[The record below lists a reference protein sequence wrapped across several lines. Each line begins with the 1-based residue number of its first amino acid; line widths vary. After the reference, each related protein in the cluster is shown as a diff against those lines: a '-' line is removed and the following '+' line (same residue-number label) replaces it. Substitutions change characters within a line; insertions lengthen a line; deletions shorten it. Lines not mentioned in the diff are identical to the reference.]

1 MEIPNY
7 TAAFSEDNRVQVSP
21 ASLADLKHRIN
32 EASNKQPIDIILLTY
47 NRYAYFQK
55 TVAALIQRTRYPYRL
70 IVVDNNSS
78 PEMRSYLQ
86 STAGLYDHLIL
97 NDENYHTVAFQRGI
111 ACAVSDPYVVSDPDI
126 LVPDL
131 EGPCWLERLVNLHQK
146 YPEMGLIALNLDPA
160 NKPAKLP
167 DVYIGE
173 KIIYSDEITLGNVG
187 TVMQSIK
194 RRYFDGCYL
203 TDWETCQQI
212 RDNGGKV
219 GFASRIIAW
228 HLGWDEDRDYPEYLV
243 EKFDY
248 FREKYG
254 AETYR
259 MYTEKE
265 ELLSLMNSTTTPG
278 YYGYSR
284 PDVQQLVNPASRR
297 ILDIGCAA
305 GMLGHEL
312 KQRLGAEVWGVELS
326 PQVAEQA
333 EKHLDRVLTGT
344 IEGMLPQ
351 LPNDY
356 FDTIIMADVLEHLV
370 EPGDVLN
377 ALHAKLTASG
387 EIVVSLPNVR
397 HWSVVKQLLE
407 GHWEYTDA
415 GILDR
420 THLRFFTCSECQ
432 RLLTGAG
439 YVIKRREAIQLK
451 GEETIPPGVVAALQS
466 SGLAVESLAEEST
479 HYQYLF
485 VASSAK
491 VQPGGQKSTA
501 VVTVA
506 HTAEL
511 TSIIILTWNQLS
523 LTQACLESIRSNTSE
538 TYELIVVDNGSND
551 GTVTWLRQQAETD
564 RRITVIENADNLG
577 FAAGCNQG
585 IRAAKGSRLVLL
597 NNDTVV
603 TPDWLTGMNELL
615 ERYPDAGII
624 GPMTNSASGIQV
636 VPDVEY
642 TPDSLPAWAETFRQ
656 QHRYRVIPQRRIVG
670 FCMLFRRE
678 LVEKVGLLDESFGA
692 GNYEDDDFCLRA
704 ELAGYRNLIAGDVFI
719 HHEGGASFSGNNLIR
734 GVENRNNRVKFRQ
747 KWDSAGLEESLLRR
761 WLVLHAIEE
770 ATVQAQRGD
779 IKAAIDTLL
788 NKAIRVDS
796 GAAAPYITLV
806 EILIAAGR
814 YDDALE
820 VLPEMPSDADQLLN
834 CELEAICRCA
844 RGEDVEARQAA
855 SSVLGAGRKSPRAT
869 VVMGTLA
876 ARRGDLAE
884 AESLF
889 RKAIQDDP
897 SSAGAWMSLG
907 MLYWGNND
915 HAGAWQAFERTVVIN
930 PLHQNALGIYRD
942 LAARVDRTAE
952 AAKLIG
958 EAVQVWPDSRAL
970 ALAHAEMLAECGL
983 KAEALMAGER
993 FLTLFE
999 ADDELLRQMAE
1010 LRRQQPEM
1018 DSVTMLSLCM
1028 IVRNEEKTLPR
1039 CLASLKPV
1047 VDEMIIVDTGSDD
1060 RTAAIAEAFGA
1071 RLGKFPWNGNFSDAR
1086 NASLDQAR
1094 GRWVLVMDADEVLA
1108 EQDYTILKQSL
1119 QSKATLQAA
1128 WSVITRNYT
1137 NRAESEGW
1145 RANGGS
1151 YPLQEQGDGWYPSRK
1166 VRLFPAAK
1174 NIRFKGDIHEMVEA
1188 DLRTAAIPIE
1198 QAGFVVH
1205 HYGELTESDRRVKQL
1220 RYYELGRQ
1228 KLAERPD
1235 DTTALLELALQAGE
1249 LGLFDEA
1256 LELWDR
1262 LLDSGVH
1269 TRDVYFNRCYVLMG
1283 LKRFNEAADMARKAL
1298 DLDPDHKESALNLAA
1313 CELQNGAWE
1322 KAWQRASALSVQHR
1336 SWPLLNALR
1345 MALAVIAG
1353 DKQTAAD
1360 CLEQLRLDN
1369 YAILPYLEELQNSL
1383 IESGQPVLAG
1393 QLAIWTKEELYAK
1406 RT

>member
-1 MEIPNY
+1 MEISNY
-7 TAAFSEDNRVQVSP
+7 TAAFAAVSQAQITP
-21 ASLADLKHRIN
+21 ADLSDLKHRIN

-47 NRYAYFQK
+47 NRCTYFQK
-55 TVAALIQRTRYPYRL
+55 TVAALIQHTRYPYRL

-86 STAGLYDHLIL
+86 ETAGLYDHLIL

-111 ACAVSDPYVVSDPDI
+111 TCAESDPYIVSDPDI

-146 YPEMGLIALNLDPA
+146 FPEMGLIALNLDPA

-228 HLGWDEDRDYPEYLV
+228 HLGWDEDRDYQEYLV
-243 EKFDY
+243 GKFDY
-248 FREKYG
+248 YKQKYG
-254 AETYR
+254 VDTYR
-259 MYTEKE
+259 MYTENE
-265 ELLSLMNSTTTPG
+265 ELLSRMNTEATPG

-305 GMLGHEL
+305 GMLGYEL

-326 PQVAEQA
+326 PQAAEQA
-333 EKHLDRVLTGT
+333 GKRLDRVLTGT
-344 IEGMLPQ
+344 IEEQLPQ
-351 LPNDY
+351 LPEGY

-370 EPGDVLN
+370 EPGDLLN
-377 ALHAKLTASG
+377 ALHAKLAVGG

-407 GHWEYTDA
+407 GRWEYTDA

-451 GEETIPPGVVAALQS
+451 DDENIPPGIVAALQAA
-466 SGLAVESLAEEST
+466 GLAVESLPEEST

-491 VQPGGQKSTA
+491 TEPVDKQRTAAKEGPST
-501 VVTVA
+501 TD
-506 HTAEL
+506 L
-511 TSIIILTWNQLS
+511 TSIIILTWNQLA
-523 LTQACLESIRSNTSE
+523 LTQACLASIAQYTDLS
-538 TYELIVVDNGSND
+538 YELIMVDNGSSD
-551 GTVTWLRQQAETD
+551 GTVIWLRQQAEMD
-564 RRITVIENADNLG
+564 RRITIIENAANLG

-585 IRAAKGSRLVLL
+585 IRAAKGSRLILL

-603 TPDWLTGMNELL
+603 TPGWLSGMNELL

-636 VPDVEY
+636 VQEVEY
-642 TPDSLPAWAETFRQ
+642 TPESLSTWAEAFHQR
-656 QHRYRVIPQRRIVG
+656 HRYRIIPQRRIVG
-670 FCMLFRRE
+670 FCMLFRSE
-678 LVEKVGLLDESFGA
+678 LVEKVGLLDETFGA

-704 ELAGYRNLIAGDVFI
+704 ELAGFRNLIAGDVFI

-747 KWDSAGLEESLLRR
+747 KWDPAGLEESQLRR
-761 WLVLHAIEE
+761 WLVLNAIEE

-779 IKAAIDTLL
+779 LKAAIATLL

-796 GAAAPYITLV
+796 DAPAPYIALM
-806 EILIAAGR
+806 EILIAEGR

-820 VLPEMPSDADQLLN
+820 VLPEMPPDADRMLKS
-834 CELEAICRCA
+834 ELEAICRCA
-844 RGEDVEARQAA
+844 RGEESEALRAA
-855 SSVLGAGRKSPRAT
+855 QRALDAGRTCPRAT

-889 RKAIQDDP
+889 RKAILGDP

-907 MLYWGNND
+907 MLCWGNND
-915 HAGAWQAFERTVVIN
+915 QTGAWQAFERTVTIN
-930 PLHQNALGIYRD
+930 PLHLNTLGIYRD
-942 LAARVDRTAE
+942 LAARAGRTAE

-958 EAVQVWPDSRAL
+958 EAVQVWPDSRTL
-970 ALAHAEMLAECGL
+970 ALANAEILTECGL
-983 KAEALMAGER
+983 KAEAMKAGER

-999 ADDELLRQMAE
+999 ADDELLRQMVE
-1010 LRRQQPEM
+1010 LRRQQPESAS
-1018 DSVTMLSLCM
+1018 DPLLSLCM

-1047 VDEMIIVDTGSDD
+1047 VDEMVIVDTGSDD
-1060 RTAAIAEAFGA
+1060 RTAAIAQAFGA
-1071 RLGKFPWNGNFSDAR
+1071 RLGTFPWNGNFSDAR

-1094 GRWVLVMDADEVLA
+1094 GNWILIMDADEVLA
-1108 EQDYTILKQSL
+1108 EQDYAILKQSL
-1119 QSKATLQAA
+1119 QNKATFQTA

-1137 NRAESEGW
+1137 NRAECEGW
-1145 RANGGS
+1145 QANDDS

-1166 VRLFPAAK
+1166 VRLFPAAE

-1188 DLRTAAIPIE
+1188 GLRAAAIPIE

-1205 HYGELTESDRRVKQL
+1205 HYGELTESDRRAKQL

-1262 LLDSGVH
+1262 LLDSGVK

-1283 LKRFNEAADMARKAL
+1283 LKRFNDAAGMARKAL
-1298 DLDPDHKESALNLAA
+1298 EIDPAHKESALNLSV
-1313 CELQNGAWE
+1313 CELKSGAWE
-1322 KAWQRASALSVQHR
+1322 KAWQRTSALSVQHR
-1336 SWPLLNALR
+1336 SWPLLSALR

-1353 DKQTAAD
+1353 DKRVAAD
-1360 CLEQLRLDN
+1360 CLEQLRLN
-1369 YAILPYLEELQNSL
+1369 TYAIVPYLEELQSSL

-1393 QLAIWTKEELYAK
+1393 HLAIWAKEELYAK